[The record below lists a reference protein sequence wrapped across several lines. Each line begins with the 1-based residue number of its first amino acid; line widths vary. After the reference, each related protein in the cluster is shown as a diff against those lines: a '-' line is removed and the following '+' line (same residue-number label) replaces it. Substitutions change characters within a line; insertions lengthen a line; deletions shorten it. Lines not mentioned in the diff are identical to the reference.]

1 MLNACQLDTLRQLA
15 PNLAEGFHSL
25 SMANVEVRSVFVA
38 SNVEVILELPGL

>member
-38 SNVEVILELPGL
+38 NNVEVILELPGL